1 MINKALISGVVH
13 SGGEAIAVASQVL
26 RFGTPGPGSY
36 GGPEACDSHLVK
48 KKTGMVLSWL
58 ELRWF
63 FGVAKISF
71 ISFFLD
77 LRLDVRLFFV
87 WGGEIFWVVQGINW
101 LAILRTFFRP
111 KDPKKSWKPLEQ
123 FSWVVEVLAIV
134 KLIWFVLKKIQQHQ
148 ILLLKKKSIWEEMA
162 FGWSYNFS
170 QVFWNLKQQDFYVF
184 TTMWFVEGFIHPL
197 YP

>member
-1 MINKALISGVVH
+1 
-13 SGGEAIAVASQVL
+13 
-26 RFGTPGPGSY
+26 
-36 GGPEACDSHLVK
+36 
-48 KKTGMVLSWL
+48 MVLSWL

-148 ILLLKKKSIWEEMA
+148 ILLLKKNLFGKRWLLVEAIIFPKFSGIW
-162 FGWSYNFS
+162 SN
-170 QVFWNLKQQDFYVF
+170 QDFYVF

>member
-36 GGPEACDSHLVK
+36 GGPEACDSHLV

-148 ILLLKKKSIWEEMA
+148 ILLLKKNLFGKRWLLVEAIIFPKFSGIW
-162 FGWSYNFS
+162 SN
-170 QVFWNLKQQDFYVF
+170 QDFYVF